1 MKRKLEMDDVMVG
14 MYITVLR
21 GSRFPIIA
29 NPPKGL
35 PQVIIKESSMF
46 NGRVLEVVGI
56 DLPYIVVLLHNNDS
70 AHRPYR
76 YSLDL
81 RNVEVMSLTPNYIR
95 AYCPELEVHSSDPDI
110 ETGKEIEDQMIEDI
124 FKDL

>member
-21 GSRFPIIA
+21 GSKFPLIA
-29 NPPKGL
+29 NSPKGL
-35 PQVIIKESSMF
+35 PQVVIKESCMF

-56 DLPYIVVLLHNNDS
+56 DLPYIVVLLHTNNS
-70 AHRPYR
+70 EFRPHR

-81 RNVEVMSLTPNYIR
+81 RTVEVMKLTSDYIN
-95 AYCPELEVHSSDPDI
+95 AYCPKLEIHSPDPDI